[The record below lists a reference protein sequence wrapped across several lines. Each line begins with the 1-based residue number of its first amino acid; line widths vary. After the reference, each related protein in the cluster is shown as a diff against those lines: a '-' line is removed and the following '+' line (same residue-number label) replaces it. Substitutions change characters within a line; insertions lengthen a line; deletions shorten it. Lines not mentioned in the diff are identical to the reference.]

1 VRVGTRRA
9 GVGMLLVWAVALAAC
24 AKGKSPA
31 QASLPDSLR
40 WHGTYV
46 SDTLPPVG
54 GTLSRVAH
62 FAVGPD
68 TQAMMAIEFLHRGI
82 VFRRGI
88 WWATGSELTFEPR
101 SGDGTPLEKAFVWR
115 LEGLRL
121 VPVEFDAGLYG
132 AGGIPLTKQPPAAA
146 SPPADTATGANR

>member
-1 VRVGTRRA
+1 MRVGGRRA
-9 GVGMLLVWAVALAAC
+9 GVATLLALALAAC
-24 AKGKSPA
+24 SKGKSPA
-31 QASLPDSLR
+31 QASLPDTLK
-40 WHGTYV
+40 WHGMYV
-46 SDTLPPVG
+46 SDTLPEIG
-54 GTLSRVAH
+54 GSLARVAH

-68 TQAMMAIEFLHRGI
+68 TQAMMAIEFLHRGT

-88 WWATGSELTFEPR
+88 WWASGSELTFEPR

-121 VPVEFDAGLYG
+121 VPLKFDPELYG

-146 SPPADTATGANR
+146 PPPADTIAGANR

>member
-1 VRVGTRRA
+1 MRVEGRRI
-9 GVGMLLVWAVALAAC
+9 GVTMLLALALALAAC

-31 QASLPDSLR
+31 QASLPDSLQ

-54 GTLSRVAH
+54 GTLLRVAH

-68 TQAMMAIEFLHRGI
+68 TQAMMAIEFLQRGI

-101 SGDGTPLEKAFVWR
+101 RGDGTPLELAFVWR
-115 LEGLRL
+115 LDGLRL
-121 VPVEFDAGLYG
+121 VPVKFDADLYG
-132 AGGIPLTKQPPAAA
+132 AGGIPLTRQPPAVAPA
-146 SPPADTATGANR
+146 ADTTTAGANR

>member
-1 VRVGTRRA
+1 MRVEGRRI
-9 GVGMLLVWAVALAAC
+9 GVAMLLALALAAC

-68 TQAMMAIEFLHRGI
+68 TQAMMAIEFLHRGT

-101 SGDGTPLEKAFVWR
+101 RGDGTPLEKAFVWR
-115 LEGLRL
+115 LDGLRL
-121 VPVEFDAGLYG
+121 VPVKFNADLYG
-132 AGGIPLTKQPPAAA
+132 AGGIPLTRQPPAVVP
-146 SPPADTATGANR
+146 PPADTTTAGARR